1 MVIGC
6 ANHKE
11 LTMNFDKKIV
21 RIIEGE
27 KAEYGFLFGNENK
40 VFTKYNN
47 LDELAEAL
55 GLPKG
60 PDITCALNQFMKSL
74 DFVKQ
79 TKKFKMADIQ
89 RNLQCGYGTACKVV
103 DALCAL
109 WVIEKQDTSPISF
122 VRLNDNL

>member
-1 MVIGC
+1 MFI
-6 ANHKE
+6 
-11 LTMNFDKKIV
+11 
-21 RIIEGE
+21 
-27 KAEYGFLFGNENK
+27 
-40 VFTKYNN
+40 KYNN
-47 LDELAEAL
+47 LDELVEAL

-60 PDITCALNQFMKSL
+60 PDKRCALNQFMKSL

-109 WVIEKQDTSPISF
+109 WVIEKQDTLPISF
-122 VRLNDNL
+122 VRLYEGL